1 MITRVELLRSRSKCR
16 WVEEGEKATKYFF
29 NLGKRN
35 YNRKTIHEVKSDS
48 DEVITEEQQILSTIE
63 AYYSDLYN
71 SSSSELQDSF
81 ENFSSNVTIAQL
93 SDEEREELE
102 GGLTYEEC
110 KKVLETFANGKS
122 PGVDGSTVEF
132 YKCFFDLVG
141 RDLLASLNAA
151 YESDKLSISQRRGI
165 VTFLPKE
172 DTDLHFLN
180 NWKPITLL
188 NVDYKIVSKAIAR
201 RIEPMLPK
209 LVHPDQT
216 GSIKGRDIGENIRL
230 INDMREQMKI
240 QNVPGI
246 LISIDFRKAF
256 DSLEWSCIQNSLQ
269 KFDFGDSIRRWIGVF
284 YSDIESA
291 VLNNGFSTKWFQPSR
306 GVRQGC
312 PLSPYLFILAAEILA
327 SEIRQTP
334 IVKRIRIF
342 GSEIVLSQFADDTN
356 LLCADLT
363 SVENALEIVRVFGEF
378 PDWW

>member
-1 MITRVELLRSRSKCR
+1 M
-16 WVEEGEKATKYFF
+16 
-29 NLGKRN
+29 
-35 YNRKTIHEVKSDS
+35 
-48 DEVITEEQQILSTIE
+48 
-63 AYYSDLYN
+63 
-71 SSSSELQDSF
+71 
-81 ENFSSNVTIAQL
+81 
-93 SDEEREELE
+93 
-102 GGLTYEEC
+102 
-110 KKVLETFANGKS
+110 
-122 PGVDGSTVEF
+122 
-132 YKCFFDLVG
+132 
-141 RDLLASLNAA
+141 ASLNAA
-151 YESDKLSISQRRGI
+151 YESGKLSISQRRGI
-165 VTFLPKE
+165 ITLLPKE
-172 DTDLHFLN
+172 DTDLQLL
-180 NWKPITLL
+180 KSCRPITLL

-256 DSLEWSCIQNSLQ
+256 DSLEWSCIQNILQ

-327 SEIRQTP
+327 SKIR
-334 IVKRIRIF
+334 
-342 GSEIVLSQFADDTN
+342 
-356 LLCADLT
+356 
-363 SVENALEIVRVFGEF
+363 
-378 PDWW
+378 